1 MKYII
6 LLGVGFSLALTVFS
20 QAIPIILGS
29 SSGVIINYQKHKGYI
44 TLVSGETIEGNF
56 QYGADEFPTYNLKSF
71 SENGKKIKRY
81 KSNHIK
87 TVILN
92 GSDTTLTNKDS
103 TYFRVLDKSKRFYRQ
118 LTFGSVEAYDDLFN
132 VNEKNGLVNS
142 LIIVRANNKLYK
154 LNSKGKFIKW
164 MKTNY
169 PDKVKWQENIT
180 VQEIIRQ
187 LNGMH

>member
-1 MKYII
+1 MKYI
-6 LLGVGFSLALTVFS
+6 LLTVSSFLTITAFS

-103 TYFRVLDKSKRFYRQ
+103 TYFKVLDKSKRFYRQ
-118 LTFGSVEAYDDLFN
+118 LTFGSIEVYDNLFN
-132 VNEKNGLVNS
+132 VNEKGGLIRSPLV
-142 LIIVRANNKLYK
+142 VKANNKLYK
-154 LNSKGKFIKW
+154 LNSKSKFIKW

-169 PDKVKWQENIT
+169 PDKVKWHENIT

-187 LNGMH
+187 LNGMQ